1 MSQPYPKN
9 LIFDFGG
16 VLIDWNPHYLYDSY
30 FGDRAKTDWF
40 LANIC
45 TMEWNGQVDAGKPMA
60 EATAEL
66 VAKFPEWKKEI
77 EMYFGRWIEMIG
89 EAIPGM
95 YELLLELKARGHR
108 LFGLS
113 NWSAE
118 TFVQIKEDFPA
129 LKLLEGMVVSGY
141 VKCLKPSP
149 EIYQLLLDRYSLK
162 ASDCVFIDDNAAN
175 VAGAEAVG
183 IRGIRFTG
191 ASDLRKQLL

>member
-1 MSQPYPKN
+1 MN

-30 FGDRAKTDWF
+30 FGDRARTDWF

-45 TMEWNGQVDAGKPMA
+45 TMKWNEQVDAGKPMA

-183 IRGIRFTG
+183 IRGIRFIG
-191 ASDLRKQLL
+191 ASDLRRQLL

>member
-1 MSQPYPKN
+1 MN

>member
-1 MSQPYPKN
+1 MN

-45 TMEWNGQVDAGKPMA
+45 TMKWNGQVDAGKPMA

-175 VAGAEAVG
+175 VTGAEAVG
-183 IRGIRFTG
+183 IHGILFTG
-191 ASDLRKQLL
+191 ASDLRRLLL

>member
-1 MSQPYPKN
+1 MN

-16 VLIDWNPHYLYDSY
+16 VLIDWNPHYVYDPY
-30 FGDRAKTDWF
+30 FGDRAKADWF
-40 LANIC
+40 LTNIC
-45 TMEWNGQVDAGKPMA
+45 TMEWNGEVDAGKPMA

-66 VAKFPEWKKEI
+66 VARFPEWKKEI

-95 YELLLELKARGHR
+95 YELLLELKAHGHR

-129 LKLLEGMVVSGY
+129 LKLLDGMVVSGY

-149 EIYQLLLDRYSLK
+149 EIYRILLDRYSLQ

-191 ASDLRKQLL
+191 ASDLRRQLL

>member
-1 MSQPYPKN
+1 MN

-45 TMEWNGQVDAGKPMA
+45 TMKWNEQVDAGKPMA

-183 IRGIRFTG
+183 IRGIRFTSL
-191 ASDLRKQLL
+191 SDLRAAL

>member
-1 MSQPYPKN
+1 MN

-16 VLIDWNPHYLYDSY
+16 VLIDWNPHYVYDPY
-30 FGDRAKTDWF
+30 FGDRAKADWF
-40 LANIC
+40 LTNIC
-45 TMEWNGQVDAGKPMA
+45 TMEWNGEVDAGKPMA

-66 VAKFPEWKKEI
+66 VARFPEWKKEI

-89 EAIPGM
+89 KAIPGM

-129 LKLLEGMVVSGY
+129 LKLLDGMVVSGY

-149 EIYQLLLDRYSLK
+149 EIYRILLDRYSLQ

-183 IRGIRFTG
+183 IRGILFTG
-191 ASDLRKQLL
+191 ASDLRRQLL

>member
-1 MSQPYPKN
+1 MN

-45 TMEWNGQVDAGKPMA
+45 TMKWNEQVDAGKPMA

-162 ASDCVFIDDNAAN
+162 ASDCIFIDDNAAN

>member
-1 MSQPYPKN
+1 MN

-45 TMEWNGQVDAGKPMA
+45 TMKWNEQVDAGKPMA

-95 YELLLELKARGHR
+95 FELLLELKARGHR

-191 ASDLRKQLL
+191 ASDLRRLLL

>member
-1 MSQPYPKN
+1 MNKLYPAN

-16 VLIDWNPHYLYDSY
+16 VLIDWNPHYVYDPY
-30 FGDRAKTDWF
+30 FGDRAKADWF
-40 LANIC
+40 LTNIC
-45 TMEWNGQVDAGKPMA
+45 TMEWNGEVDAGKPMA

-66 VAKFPEWKKEI
+66 VARFPEWKKEI

-89 EAIPGM
+89 KATPGM

-129 LKLLEGMVVSGY
+129 LKLLDGMVVSGY

-149 EIYQLLLDRYSLK
+149 EIYRILLDRYSLQ

-183 IRGIRFTG
+183 IRGILFTG
-191 ASDLRKQLL
+191 ASDLRLHLL

>member
-1 MSQPYPKN
+1 MN

-175 VAGAEAVG
+175 VAAANSLG
-183 IRGIRFTG
+183 IRGILFTG

>member
-1 MSQPYPKN
+1 MN

-162 ASDCVFIDDNAAN
+162 ASDCIFIDDNAAN